1 MIIREAISQD
11 VSELALLMGQLGYPT
26 SIEEMQV
33 RMDNIQLNSN
43 YHTLVV
49 EFEGS
54 IVGMAGVSIG
64 YFYELDGSYARILAF
79 VVDSNYRKKGIG
91 ANLIHKAE
99 EWARKQGAT
108 SIVLNSG
115 TRPERFAA
123 HQFYKNVGYE
133 ERSIGFAKKLI

>member
-1 MIIREAISQD
+1 MIIREAISHD
-11 VSELALLMGQLGYPT
+11 VTELAQLMGQLGYPT
-26 SIEEMQV
+26 STEEMQV
-33 RMDNIQLNSN
+33 RMNNIKSNSN

-79 VVDSNYRKKGIG
+79 VVDFNYRKQGIG

-99 EWARKQGAT
+99 EWARKQGVT

-115 TRPERFAA
+115 IRPERLNA
-123 HQFYKNVGYE
+123 HQFYKSVGYE
-133 ERSIGFAKKLI
+133 ERSIGFAKNLI